1 MTTQNPFGSF
11 MSPEEQ
17 AHQDIRRII
26 DGAFAGDERPG
37 SDEHA
42 ALSRQINAIGDR
54 GGLGPDEMLA
64 YLTELTGAYSDKLK
78 TFEDES
84 GAVVIEDDDG
94 KDLFEEEEKTIVTFG
109 DLDTS
114 SAAWAKFL
122 EDTMNNILGSNN
134 SEVTKN
140 KNVEKENQTEKI
152 IAEYGG
158 LGLDDVLKMYE
169 DGTLPPIPD
178 DLRLA
183 LRHPTIKITRW
194 IPDAREKDP
203 ITGEDI
209 PSGTL
214 MEVEEEIPNPI
225 IEPLFNIYVSQLDA
239 QVEAFRLKKAGDRS
253 EAESA
258 DRLNQAL
265 ISATGGLAGRDHDED
280 FSPESIAAQE
290 ELLARVAATG
300 GLEDLTTENL
310 QKFQREKAL
319 IAATGGLRGGD
330 KGLSAQELS
339 QQELSRQQIAAT
351 GGLSGFTPFTGAD
364 RLSAGGTVDDAAR
377 IQAQLFGTPS
387 GQPAITSTR
396 SLTPFEMAQMQ
407 LEPLRMQQAQE
418 AAQRT
423 EQVRQFDEQQLL
435 RQEIQDEA
443 EARAQQE
450 FGARYGG
457 MGDIGLDVRRQQ
469 EAESA
474 RSFAESMAN
483 AQAAEERRRFNEE
496 LAIGQRSQELSEQ
509 SQMQRAMEAAA
520 QQQFAQS
527 QLQQQRQMQ
536 MAQLFSDPNRVG
548 SLSALYGP
556 EIFQT
561 EQPFGAVPITPG
573 ATAQTA
579 APQGNYQQLLQ
590 QITDQAAINERVQNL
605 GYTPFGGSAF
615 TTGQFSEL
623 SPFAQGSY
631 LTTQAREKGKS
642 VEELMREMEQVSPMG
657 GNTGAGG
664 LGGSYRTTGE
674 LY

>member
-17 AHQDIRRII
+17 GHQDIRRII

-37 SDEHA
+37 SNEHA
-42 ALSRQINAIGDR
+42 ALSRQINAIGDQW
-54 GGLGPDEMLA
+54 GVGPDQMRA
-64 YLTELTGAYSDKLK
+64 YLTELTRAYSDKLK

-84 GAVVIEDDDG
+84 GAVVTEEDDG
-94 KDLFEEEEKTIVTFG
+94 RDLFKEEEKTIVTFG

-114 SAAWAKFL
+114 SDEWAKFL

-134 SEVTKN
+134 SKVTKI
-140 KNVEKENQTEKI
+140 KNVEKEKTVEKI

-158 LGLDDVLKMYE
+158 LGLPDLLKMYE

-183 LRHPTIKITRW
+183 LRHPTIKIKVMVPDTD
-194 IPDAREKDP
+194 PDAEP
-203 ITGEDI
+203 G
-209 PSGTL
+209 SM
-214 MEVEEEIPNPI
+214 MEVDQEITNPI
-225 IEPLFNIYVSQLDA
+225 IEPLFNIYVSQLDS

-265 ISATGGLAGRDHDED
+265 ISATGGLAGRGHDED
-280 FSPESIAAQE
+280 FSPKAIAAQE

-300 GLEDLTTENL
+300 GLEGLKPEDLQE
-310 QKFQREKAL
+310 FQREKAL

-330 KGLSAQELS
+330 EALSAGELA
-339 QQELSRQQIAAT
+339 QQELARQQIAAT

-364 RLSAGGTVDDAAR
+364 RVDDAAR
-377 IQAQLFGTPS
+377 IQAQLFGPIPS

-407 LEPLRMQQAQE
+407 LEPLRMQQEQE
-418 AAQRT
+418 AAQRA
-423 EQVRQFDEQQLL
+423 EQVRQFNEQQLL
-435 RQEIQDEA
+435 RQQIQDQA
-443 EARAQQE
+443 QARAQQE
-450 FGARYGG
+450 FDARYGG

-509 SQMQRAMEAAA
+509 EQMQRAMEAAA

-674 LY
+674 LN